1 MDAAEV
7 NKERRGDNKKK
18 RREREIHTVERM
30 SIIFCS
36 PVIITADLNHLC
48 FAIPFLDSLFTMN
61 TNEKL
66 SE

>member
-7 NKERRGDNKKK
+7 NKERRGDNRKK
-18 RREREIHTVERM
+18 RGEREIHTVERM
-30 SIIFCS
+30 SIIFCP
-36 PVIITADLNHLC
+36 PVIIAADLNSLC
-48 FAIPFLDSLFTMN
+48 SAIPFLDSSFTMN